1 MTTDRYTK
9 TMLTLIAI
17 CLTTLTLHTLLE
29 PKQTT
34 HAATTTNNNIQF
46 SADKDHLYFYDPS
59 TGKIY
64 TYLVVG
70 GHTQNILQF
79 TEMGNEL
86 KSTPLH

>member
-1 MTTDRYTK
+1 MPTDRYTK
-9 TMLTLIAI
+9 TLLTLITI
-17 CLTTLTLHTLLE
+17 CLTLLTLHTLLE
-29 PKQTT
+29 PEQTT
-34 HAATTTNNNIQF
+34 HAATTNNVQF